1 MSSAVRAAE
10 AVIGAGISVIDIVFL
25 IAWSV
30 IFRFIPRKESLRPFL
45 RRGRMALVVC
55 ARRNS
60 LG

>member
-1 MSSAVRAAE
+1 
-10 AVIGAGISVIDIVFL
+10 VIGAGISVIDIVFL